1 MTTPADKFSFKTFL
15 LLIAAG
21 VISTLIM
28 DLAGGAF
35 RASGLTAG
43 VPPDLTGKWIESSM
57 KGIVFVEDIRTSPGE
72 PIAIGRFLVYH
83 YLIGIM
89 LAILFYFIISMF
101 RIKPVAWWVPVIYG
115 LATTLIPGLIMFPG
129 MGFGIMGQNGPEEYL
144 LMRTALINHLFYG
157 IGLMIAFRWLIKN
170 SVTFSKAVPV
180 GVTG

>member
-21 VISTLIM
+21 IISTLMM
-28 DLAGGAF
+28 DLAGGAS

-57 KGIVFVEDIRTSPGE
+57 NGVVSVEDIRTSAGE
-72 PIAIGRFLVYH
+72 PVSIGQFLVYH
-83 YLIGIM
+83 YMIGIM
-89 LAILFYFIISMF
+89 LAILFYFIITMF
-101 RIKPVAWWVPVIYG
+101 RLKPVAWWVPVVYG
-115 LATTLIPGLIMFPG
+115 LATTLIPAFIMFPG
-129 MGFGIMGQNGPEEYL
+129 MGFGFMGQDGPDEYL

-170 SVTFSKAVPV
+170 SITFSKSVLTR
-180 GVTG
+180 VTG